1 MLFKKSDIPEN
12 IIEPESND
20 GFDFDMQPV
29 SSQGDSS
36 CFLSS
41 KTSKLSSVFGKVEKD
56 TTYHIATRGNWSSPH
71 LIEHLLSQIGPAKCY
86 LTSWSVKEQAVRI
99 LMLLMDTG
107 KITELHALFDER
119 IKVNC
124 PQAYQLAES
133 NIADIRLTK
142 IHAKMVVLMNDDWGI
157 SISTSANLTRNP
169 RIEKF
174 VISTHMHVARFDKD
188 WIDAELRQ
196 SQPFDE

>member
-1 MLFKKSDIPEN
+1 MLFKPTDIPKQ
-12 IIEPESND
+12 IIEDTTSD
-20 GFDFDMQPV
+20 GFDFDMSPEV
-29 SSQGDSS
+29 STGEA
-36 CFLSS
+36 FTYLSS
-41 KTSKLSSVFGKVEKD
+41 KSAKLGDVFGEIEKD
-56 TTYHIATRGNWSSPH
+56 KTYHIATRGNWSSPH
-71 LIEHLLSQIGPAKCY
+71 LIEHILNQIGPAKCY

-99 LMLLMDTG
+99 LMLLMDSG
-107 KITELHALFDER
+107 RITELHALFDER

-142 IHAKMVVLMNDDWGI
+142 IHAKMVILMNDDWGI

-174 VISTHMHVARFDKD
+174 VVSTHMNVAQFDKA